1 LFVSGSGA
9 CVCVRE
15 KNGVTAP
22 MGACKVFLR
31 LRGFAVCFCVSL
43 THTHLSELSL
53 SPSRDDLWRRDSSC
67 PVNMPGNRHANK
79 ALHAAGFSGSCCCPF
94 TLLSLS
100 LTAVKPAKISH
111 ILKLSSNCRRVPCE
125 VYFSIQNSKES
136 YEHSIGIL

>member
-1 LFVSGSGA
+1 L
-9 CVCVRE
+9 CKRE
-15 KNGVTAP
+15 KWCHGTYGCMQGISKAERFCC
-22 MGACKVFLR
+22 MFL
-31 LRGFAVCFCVSL
+31 CVPY

-125 VYFSIQNSKES
+125 MYFSIQNSKES